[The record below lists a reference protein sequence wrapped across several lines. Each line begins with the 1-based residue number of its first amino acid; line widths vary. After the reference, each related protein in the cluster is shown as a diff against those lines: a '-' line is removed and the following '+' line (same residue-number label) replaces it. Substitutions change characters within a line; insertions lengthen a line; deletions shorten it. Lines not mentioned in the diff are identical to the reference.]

1 MATLP
6 SVALMFPLQTKHL
19 GDQSL
24 LVFLD
29 KIAALLVPPHTL
41 LRAIGLFLASR
52 HLRQQKKHHRPW
64 QLDPGYSGTV
74 NQNAKAHQPGPDRI
88 RTIWEA
94 RHFRHCSTPVILSVK
109 IPRLARGTSVGKLI
123 EIAISAIKCFSQ
135 DGQDSYSNP
144 LSRMAFHIFLSI
156 QWLFMAPV
164 E

>member
-74 NQNAKAHQPGPDRI
+74 NQNAKVSLPYALVLTPLLGPRI
-88 RTIWEA
+88 QIGILNLSFSCRTLE
-94 RHFRHCSTPVILSVK
+94 IL
-109 IPRLARGTSVGKLI
+109 IITI
-123 EIAISAIKCFSQ
+123 
-135 DGQDSYSNP
+135 
-144 LSRMAFHIFLSI
+144 
-156 QWLFMAPV
+156 
-164 E
+164 